1 MNPWLNFV
9 FAPRKGPCSGVIVFS
24 VVPVKISAS
33 KSRIAPALTLL
44 SLFLPATTLAQQT
57 IGELYATDAS
67 VKGSVILA
75 GSGTSV
81 LSGSQIAAGAR
92 TATLQLER
100 GGNVLICPGTGLSA
114 SSSQNGRQL
123 LFSLNS
129 GNLVL
134 DYPIGSASD
143 SLLTPDFRLLLP
155 GPGKIHVAVSVQP
168 NGDTCVQSLPM
179 NESAVVVA
187 EAMGDESYQ
196 VKQNEAVIFKG
207 GHIQGASATHK
218 SCGCALPPQTQVA
231 HAVPPPA
238 PAPKPSPTSGAALAA
253 ALDAASIPKSA
264 VVSNASSAADPPPP
278 NIADAH
284 LLVEA
289 PFVFRGDSTPPALT
303 EIVSHLKVVTEPQLA
318 LTPVV
323 LPPRKQ
329 QKQAQAKEQTIAANP
344 SAQRGS
350 FFSKIGAFFA
360 SIFH

>member
-1 MNPWLNFV
+1 
-9 FAPRKGPCSGVIVFS
+9 
-24 VVPVKISAS
+24 
-33 KSRIAPALTLL
+33 
-44 SLFLPATTLAQQT
+44 LFLPIAALAQQP

-67 VKGSVILA
+67 VRGSVILA

-100 GGNVLICPGTGLSA
+100 GGNVLICPRTGLSA

-134 DYPIGSASD
+134 NYPIGSASD

-155 GPGKIHVAVSVQP
+155 GPGTIHVAVSVQP

-179 NESAVVVA
+179 NESALVVS

-207 GHIQGASATHK
+207 GHIQGASATHQ
-218 SCGCALPPQTQVA
+218 SCGCAMPPATQVA
-231 HAVPPPA
+231 HAAPPPA
-238 PAPKPSPTSGAALAA
+238 PPPKPSPTSGAALAA
-253 ALDAASIPKSA
+253 ALDTGSIPKAA
-264 VVSNASSAADPPPP
+264 VTAAPASPADPAPP

-284 LLVEA
+284 LAVDA
-289 PFVFRGDSTPPALT
+289 PFVFRGDNTPPALT
-303 EIVSHLKVVTEPQLA
+303 EIVSHLRVDTEPQLA
-318 LTPVV
+318 LNPVV
-323 LPPRKQ
+323 MPPGKQ
-329 QKQAQAKEQTIAANP
+329 KKQPKEQTVAANQG
-344 SAQRGS
+344 AGKGGS